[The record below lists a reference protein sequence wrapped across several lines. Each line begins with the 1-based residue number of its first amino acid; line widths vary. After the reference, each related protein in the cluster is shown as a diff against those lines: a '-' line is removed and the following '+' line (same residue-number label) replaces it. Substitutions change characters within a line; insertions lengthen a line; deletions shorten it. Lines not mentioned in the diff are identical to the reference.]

1 MISVHDVSNRL
12 SREESAGILFF
23 HAFSGCDNV
32 SGFKGKEKKSLWQT
46 WNVCPDVTDVF
57 QKLSIYPPVLNDNDI
72 GIIQMYVVSLYDR
85 SSPVASVD
93 EARFDMF
100 ARKQRSFDAIPPT
113 KASLIQHTKRAAYQA
128 GCIWAQALTCSMEEI
143 NPSDW
148 GWTLKDNVWT
158 VCWSELPPIAESCKQ
173 LTKCGCKQDCRGRCK
188 CFKLSLPCTALCSC
202 QCDT

>member
-1 MISVHDVSNRL
+1 M
-12 SREESAGILFF
+12 
-23 HAFSGCDNV
+23 
-32 SGFKGKEKKSLWQT
+32 
-46 WNVCPDVTDVF
+46 TDVF

-85 SSPVASVD
+85 SSPVASVE

-128 GCIWAQALTCSMEEI
+128 GCIWAKALTCSMEEI

-202 QCDT
+202 QCDTWTLKLLLPKCFAVKLFNK